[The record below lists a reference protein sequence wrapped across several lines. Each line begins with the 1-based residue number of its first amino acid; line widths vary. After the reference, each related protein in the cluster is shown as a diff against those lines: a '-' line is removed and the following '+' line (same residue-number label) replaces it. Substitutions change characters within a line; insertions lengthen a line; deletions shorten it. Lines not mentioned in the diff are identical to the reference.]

1 MQVRLQEIWRDRT
14 EEVSKAVARLEQ
26 EYEHLLAESST
37 EISEMEGSI
46 RGKQAAIAKLQVL
59 SNL

>member
-1 MQVRLQEIWRDRT
+1 MQVETGLT
-14 EEVSKAVARLEQ
+14 RLEQ

-46 RGKQAAIAKLQVL
+46 RNKQAAIAKLEVTQAWPYL
-59 SNL
+59 WG